1 MNAKKLLSLFLILLL
16 TLPLFVACD
25 RAGTGGE
32 TTEKPTETPA
42 PEATESTSESTTL
55 PEESETDP
63 PTVLTLAENGTSQYR
78 IIIND
83 KQSEALIG
91 TAYEMINAIE
101 SRTGAQLSAAT
112 DFVHELIPESAV
124 TDYEI
129 LLGTVRNGTYFDIT
143 LPELSYLDFYITVV
157 GTRVIIYGGSTTA
170 TVRGANYFLEN
181 YLPAESIDLWTIPI
195 ATEELKISDSSGKLT
210 IMSQNLLN
218 NNTEHAGKVILG
230 TDIPVDQAN
239 KNSIKSRQPR
249 IRDHFLSYMPDAIGL
264 QECGNWHSFLET
276 DSALR
281 DAGYRLLTCSKN
293 NKISIYYNK
302 NTLTPLE
309 SGSIYL
315 TEDPE
320 NLACSKEWNS
330 NGNPRLAHFVRFEIN
345 ATGETFVMVNTH
357 IGFDNQI
364 LQYNQTRV
372 VAEYCAQLK
381 ARFGG
386 EAVVCVGDFNSKLG
400 SAHIDDFLSTFAD
413 GFMADTRSL
422 AVESATGT
430 GSFHALGSRAL
441 DANAIDQVMV
451 SENDWTV
458 YTYLVDNTVFGE
470 KKDQFYSDHF
480 GVVATMILN
489 PKDE

>member
-1 MNAKKLLSLFLILLL
+1 MNAKKLLSLFLLLLL

-42 PEATESTSESTTL
+42 PEATESTDETTAGGVA
-55 PEESETDP
+55 ETDP
-63 PTVLTLAENGTSQYR
+63 PTTLTLVEGGASQYR

-83 KQSEALIG
+83 KQSDALIG
-91 TAYEMINAIE
+91 TAYEMIDTIA
-101 SRTGAQLSAAT
+101 SRTGAELSAAT
-112 DFVHELIPESAV
+112 DFVHALIPESAV

-129 LLGTVRNGTYFDIT
+129 LLGTVRDGAYFDIT
-143 LPELSYLDFYITVV
+143 LPELGYLDFYITVV

-170 TVRGANYFLEN
+170 TIRAASFFLNN
-181 YLPAESIDLWTIPI
+181 YLPAENTDTWTIPVS
-195 ATEELKISDSSGKLT
+195 TEELKISDDKGKLT

-218 NNTEHAGKVILG
+218 NNNEHAGKVILG
-230 TDIPVDQAN
+230 TDIPVDQAG
-239 KNSIKSRQPR
+239 KNSIKNRQPR

-264 QECGNWHSFLET
+264 QECGNWHDFLES

-281 DAGYRLLTCSKN
+281 SAGYRLLTCSKN

-315 TEDPE
+315 TEDPD

-357 IGFDNQI
+357 IGFENQT

-372 VAEYCAQLK
+372 VAEYCKQLQD
-381 ARFGG
+381 RFGD
-386 EAVVCVGDFNSKLG
+386 AVVCTGDFNSKPG
-400 SAHIDDFLSTFAD
+400 SMHIDDFLSTFAG
-413 GFMADTRSL
+413 GFMANTKSL
-422 AVESATGT
+422 AVESASGA
-430 GSFHALGSRAL
+430 GSFHALGSRVL
-441 DANAIDQVMV
+441 DTSAIDQVMV

-458 YTYLVDNTVFGE
+458 YTYLVDNTVLGE
-470 KKDQFYSDHF
+470 KSDLFYSDHF
-480 GVVATMILN
+480 GIVATMILN